1 MKTSEWAQAQQ
12 DMRQAY
18 LGGAN
23 GMLVSGL
30 VWLTA
35 GLVGWQFNVKAS
47 VLTLF
52 FGGMLIH
59 PLGVL
64 LDKLSG
70 RSGQHSKGN
79 PLAFLALESTVL
91 LFIGLFIAFVAVQSQ
106 PEWFYPI
113 MLLTIGGR
121 YLLFQTLYGLKVY
134 WLIGGALL
142 VSGGLC
148 LVFNTPFLVG
158 AFLGAGTEII
168 GGWLV
173 WRQNQRVEMKT

>member
-1 MKTSEWAQAQQ
+1 MQTFQSAQL
-12 DMRQAY
+12 DMRTAY
-18 LGGAN
+18 MGGAS

-35 GLVGWQFNVKAS
+35 ALVGWQRGVKAS

-64 LDKLSG
+64 LDKLAG

-79 PLAFLALESTVL
+79 PLAPLALESTVL

-106 PEWFYPI
+106 PGWFYPI

-134 WLIGGALL
+134 WLIGGVLL
-142 VSGGLC
+142 LAGALC
-148 LVFNTPFLVG
+148 LVFTAPFIVG
-158 AFLGAGTEII
+158 ALLGAGIEII
-168 GGWLV
+168 GSVLV
-173 WRQNQRVEMKT
+173 WRQNKARET

>member
-1 MKTSEWAQAQQ
+1 MISMKDAQQ
-12 DMRQAY
+12 DMRTAY
-18 LGGAN
+18 LGGAT

-35 GLVGWQFNVKAS
+35 GLVGWQLTVKAS

-64 LDKLSG
+64 LDKAMK
-70 RSGQHSKGN
+70 RAGQHQKGN
-79 PLAFLALESTVL
+79 PLAPLALESTVL

-106 PEWFYPI
+106 PTWFYPI

-121 YLLFQTLYGLKVY
+121 YLLFQTLYGMKAY

-142 VSGGLC
+142 AAGALC
-148 LVFNTPFLVG
+148 LVYKTPFVTGAFVG
-158 AFLGAGTEII
+158 AGIEIV
-168 GGWLV
+168 GSWLIFSQV
-173 WRQNQRVEMKT
+173 RFSQS